1 MPSLAAHSLPLRGL
15 SAGDVRAA
23 LKSSNPKARA
33 SDLNMMAEILSFVS
47 GVIAELPK
55 AEQSELAREKD
66 EVRRILI
73 EAVHSGRP
81 ETRVSLKPTGRVERR
96 RGAGLGGIIPLEEGK
111 ARLDR
116 YATAR
121 PLESWAGPVAGAG
134 EVEDNLGIP
143 RSTLSRWQQKGMV
156 VGLLRGTR
164 KLAYPLDQFVDAR
177 PLEGIADILRLAP
190 EARSAWL
197 WLRQPHGALNNR
209 APLDALKAG
218 DRQEV
223 VIVAERDFA

>member
-1 MPSLAAHSLPLRGL
+1 MPSLAADSLPLRGL

-23 LKSSNPKARA
+23 LKSSNPKARS

-81 ETRVSLKPTGRVERR
+81 ETRVPLKPTGRVERR

-116 YATAR
+116 YASAR

-143 RSTLSRWQQKGMV
+143 RSTLSSWQQKGMV

>member
-1 MPSLAAHSLPLRGL
+1 M

-23 LKSSNPKARA
+23 LKSSNPKARS

-81 ETRVSLKPTGRVERR
+81 ETRVPLKPTGRVERR

-116 YATAR
+116 YASAR

-143 RSTLSRWQQKGMV
+143 RSTLSSWQQKGMV